1 MIVEDD
7 NVTAR
12 SLQMSL
18 EKLGYTVTA
27 VVASGE
33 IWIESPIDN
42 GNGTR
47 FCFTIPD
54 DQVIDAN

>member
-1 MIVEDD
+1 MIVEDN

-33 IWIESPIDN
+33 IWIESPKDN
-42 GNGTR
+42 GNGTH

-54 DQVIDAN
+54 VQAIDAN